1 MRSIIIIIIIIITI
15 IHNRFSYL
23 LEAIEFI
30 AENDKPDERFEA
42 KGILTQLMKPLTIC
56 LLVTMSDVFSQFG
69 PLSDVLQAEKCDLA
83 SALKLASANLQVLE
97 DKRSDKHFHKLRL
110 VMTNLA
116 TANNIEMS
124 VSARRVRKPPSTLR
138 QFVTESTLGYRGI
151 DAENEATAPTE
162 EFYRITAFFPIVDN
176 LIHEME
182 RRFNDE
188 ETLPLLQS
196 IGACHPDS
204 SKFLDID
211 TVRPLEDAD
220 KLDETGTLSSQ
231 IDVCKLLIN
240 RSADKPS
247 DIPI

>member
-1 MRSIIIIIIIIITI
+1 
-15 IHNRFSYL
+15 
-23 LEAIEFI
+23 
-30 AENDKPDERFEA
+30 
-42 KGILTQLMKPLTIC
+42 
-56 LLVTMSDVFSQFG
+56 
-69 PLSDVLQAEKCDLA
+69 
-83 SALKLASANLQVLE
+83 LK
-97 DKRSDKHFHKLRL
+97 DKRSDEYFHKLWL
-110 VMTNLA
+110 LMTNLA

-124 VSARRVRKPPSTLR
+124 VPAWRVRKAPSTLR

-151 DAENEATAPTE
+151 DAENGATAPTE

-211 TVRPLEDAD
+211 TVRPLVDAY

-231 IDVCKLLIN
+231 IYVCKLLIN

-247 DIPI
+247 DISDLIAFLNPAEGFFNWHSLCP